1 MARVDN
7 QGAPEIFDGGIQ
19 VDKPQD
25 KSFKQKI
32 SNFFGKVVTK
42 LSGKESIGSTAKSAA
57 MGKRI
62 MEAQNTAEF
71 PDLKGHADIF
81 RNNKKIIEIFKNETK
96 IENSGGEVLG
106 KANAVKVLGIIT
118 GIKNNKLSKMPYKE
132 AVNII
137 DSYDAVINKMLG
149 SDEGSALMKKY
160 FENN

>member
-1 MARVDN
+1 MKRVGGGD
-7 QGAPEIFDGGIQ
+7 APQIFDEGIQ
-19 VDKPQD
+19 VDKPQG

-32 SNFFGKVVTK
+32 SNFFGKMVTK
-42 LSGKESIGSTAKSAA
+42 LSGKESKGSTAKSAA
-57 MGKRI
+57 TGKRI
-62 MEAQNTAEF
+62 MEAQNTVEF
-71 PDLKGHADIF
+71 PALKGHSDIF
-81 RNNKKIIEIFKNETK
+81 RNNKEIIEIFKNETK
-96 IENSGGEVLG
+96 IENSGGEILG

-118 GIKNNKLSKMPYKE
+118 GIKNKKLSKMPYKE